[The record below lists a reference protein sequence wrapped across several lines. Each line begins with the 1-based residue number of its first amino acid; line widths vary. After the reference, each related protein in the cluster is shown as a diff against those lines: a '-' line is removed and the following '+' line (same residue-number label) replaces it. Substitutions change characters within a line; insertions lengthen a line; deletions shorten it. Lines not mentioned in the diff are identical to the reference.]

1 METSDDNP
9 PKAYTG
15 MIIGYTCLITAL
27 GQTLDKHEVTPEA
40 YLVAAVWPRK
50 ADTVGGID
58 QPMHA
63 SPKWASGRRPCAKGR
78 SEALLQVS
86 LFSPSFALHLLHGN
100 INITFVLLYQ

>member
-40 YLVAAVWPRK
+40 YLVGNCSIARALPSSRF
-50 ADTVGGID
+50 ARRS
-58 QPMHA
+58 A
-63 SPKWASGRRPCAKGR
+63 SMGRPILIQQRIC
-78 SEALLQVS
+78 V
-86 LFSPSFALHLLHGN
+86 F
-100 INITFVLLYQ
+100 FVFRRQR